1 MDRQRALPAL
11 YSALF
16 DDAPLEAHLA
26 EDLAVCTAITV
37 CVLVELYSA
46 SPRATLLPMIRRE
59 GAQLMR
65 LLLQIS
71 GSQDATLAECA
82 ERLDAP
88 E

>member
-1 MDRQRALPAL
+1 
-11 YSALF
+11 
-16 DDAPLEAHLA
+16 
-26 EDLAVCTAITV
+26 
-37 CVLVELYSA
+37 
-46 SPRATLLPMIRRE
+46 MIRRE

-82 ERLDAP
+82 EHLDAP